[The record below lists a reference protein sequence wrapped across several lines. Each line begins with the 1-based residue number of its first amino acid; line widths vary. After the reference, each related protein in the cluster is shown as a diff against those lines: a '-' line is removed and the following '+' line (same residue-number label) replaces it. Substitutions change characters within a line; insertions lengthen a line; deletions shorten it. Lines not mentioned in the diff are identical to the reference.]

1 MTYTLNDILNSIL
14 TAVQDILGNVASAI
28 ADNASV
34 IATLVVLGGLTYA
47 VVRYGARIFRG
58 IAGWVRGVVPV

>member
-28 ADNASV
+28 SDNAET
-34 IATLVVLGGLTYA
+34 IATILVLGGLTL
-47 VVRYGARIFRG
+47 VMVRYGSRIFRSITG
-58 IAGWVRGVVPV
+58 FIGGLF